1 MELSTAEGNGT
12 LNFSAGDRLK
22 EEQRVEEV
30 VEDKENVVND
40 HIPNKFVE
48 NNSNESDDY
57 GEQKLETNKIND
69 SITVDSSDSSPYN
82 KPLLLS
88 EIVRP
93 HSQLPRP
100 EPPPGVINY
109 YSPDHQQ
116 PTDLNRSNSMPESY
130 EFEMPAIGKFFR
142 EKSNSL
148 SAAITKRISSIKE
161 NNSGSLGSGGYEG
174 DEKLKSETY
183 ITEFDLSGLKV
194 IVNLNPENNKV
205 EKKLAGRVSFFSRSN
220 CRDCSAVR
228 SFLKERKL
236 NYVEINIDVY
246 PQREKELIER
256 TGNSSAPQIFLNEKL
271 LGGLVVL
278 NSLRNSG
285 MLEKKLEEMLAGKC
299 PPEAPSPPEYGFDD
313 PAEERMD
320 EMVAIVRILRQ
331 KLPIQDRLMK
341 MKIVKNCFCG
351 TELLEILTRH
361 LACGR
366 GKVRQF
372 P

>member
-1 MELSTAEGNGT
+1 MDVSTADGT
-12 LNFSAGDRLK
+12 GDICISAADRFK
-22 EEQRVEEV
+22 EK
-30 VEDKENVVND
+30 DVND
-40 HIPNKFVE
+40 EIQNKFVE
-48 NNSNESDDY
+48 KNSNESDDY
-57 GEQKLETNKIND
+57 GEKKLETEINNDD
-69 SITVDSSDSSPYN
+69 SIPVDSSPYKN
-82 KPLLLS
+82 PLLLS

-93 HSQLPRP
+93 HSQLPKP
-100 EPPPGVINY
+100 EPPPGVNNYY
-109 YSPDHQQ
+109 YSPDYQQ
-116 PTDLNRSNSMPESY
+116 PTDLNRSKSMPESY
-130 EFEMPAIGKFFR
+130 EFEMSAIGKFFR

-161 NNSGSLGSGGYEG
+161 NNSGGFGSGGYEG
-174 DEKLKSETY
+174 DEKLKSETC

-194 IVNLNPENNKV
+194 IVNLKAENNKE

-228 SFLKERKL
+228 SFLRERKL

-256 TGNSSAPQIFLNEKL
+256 TGNSNVPQIFLNEKL

-313 PAEERMD
+313 PTEDRMD
-320 EMVAIVRILRQ
+320 EMIAIVRILRQ

-351 TELLEILTRH
+351 TELVEILTRH

-372 P
+372 L